1 MNPQQLAGLLGFLFV
16 AAWAGLGFGDA
27 LLCLIGAA
35 VFYLVTAFYRGE
47 LDLTDLAQRASASR
61 PSGRVK

>member
-1 MNPQQLAGLLGFLFV
+1 MKPAQLAALVGFLFV

-35 VFYLVTAFYRGE
+35 VFSAATAFYHGE
-47 LDLTDLAQRASASR
+47 LDLSDLQRQTR
-61 PSGRVK
+61 PHAR